1 MKRIISGL
9 LMLLFIGVQA
19 QEINQVIFDAD
30 VNREILLGW
39 VDREG
44 TISQDFLEDEQLKYD
59 AYAANMES
67 IAYLKQAFAANEGL
81 NILVVFATWCGDSK
95 AHIPDFYKM
104 ADLAGIANVKY
115 LAVNR
120 KKNAGEIDMSAM
132 DIQRVPTF
140 IVYLGDL
147 EVGRIIESPMHSLE
161 SDLVSILET
170 L

>member
-9 LMLLFIGVQA
+9 FMLLFIGVQA
-19 QEINQVIFDAD
+19 QEINQVVFDAD
-30 VNREILLGW
+30 VNREILFGW

-95 AHIPDFYKM
+95 AHVPDFYKV
-104 ADLAGIANVKY
+104 ADLAGIVNVKY

-120 KKNAGEIDMSAM
+120 KKNAGAIDMSAM

-140 IVYLGDL
+140 IVYIGDL

-161 SDLVSILET
+161 ADLVFIVET

>member
-9 LMLLFIGVQA
+9 FMLLFIGAQA
-19 QEINQVIFDAD
+19 QEMNQVIFDSD
-30 VNREILLGW
+30 VNREILMGW

-59 AYAANMES
+59 AYTADTES
-67 IAYLKQAFAANEGL
+67 IAYLKNAFAADESL

-95 AHIPDFYKM
+95 AHVPDFYKV
-104 ADLAGIANVKY
+104 ADLAGISNVKY

-120 KKNAGEIDMSAM
+120 KKKAGTIDMINM

-140 IVYLGDL
+140 IVYKGD
-147 EVGRIIESPMHSLE
+147 EETGRIIESPMYSLE
-161 SDLVSILET
+161 KDLVSILKKQ
-170 L
+170 